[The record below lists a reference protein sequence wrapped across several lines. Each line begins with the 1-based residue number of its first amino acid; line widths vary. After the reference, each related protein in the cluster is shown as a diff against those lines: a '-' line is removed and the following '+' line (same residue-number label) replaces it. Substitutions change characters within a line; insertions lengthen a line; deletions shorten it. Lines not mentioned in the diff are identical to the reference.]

1 MIPDIKELNFPEYA
15 TLSQATVSQ
24 NEMGELTISTQIK
37 IDGSIKPDF
46 SYDWE
51 IEFMGEKYIYPL
63 HTPQAL
69 KDTSSINSQVDLTF
83 QHWVVYEL
91 KRNYFVQLASVNAGT
106 AIPDKYITP
115 LGLSVTDFVI
125 AFQDVLDYYY
135 KGAIQISLNPNIE
148 YPNNRAFINISYS
161 YLWEVL
167 QEFYNVYGIKW
178 YIKGNTIYVGYPIP
192 EVSHIFE
199 YGYTTGLISIERQ
212 VQDADI
218 RNSLIGRGGSTNLPK
233 YYFKNAPEGSL
244 YASDP
249 DAIPELANIHFT
261 ELRSK
266 RFRDYVQGWKTN
278 PNRDTLNGTIAIETY
293 NDERGRHDDAYR
305 KGHEDERFDPDEYVR
320 DEVSIAKYGLLNAGL
335 DNNEEI
341 YPSIQNISLEGIGLV
356 NEIVAVE
363 PVISDDIDQA
373 VDNEAILSDVPEV
386 QKTVGVL
393 PQKTKLILAQCDFD
407 VKEGYNGTL
416 FFETGISAKKF
427 GTYDAQI
434 GKTQDNPDD
443 PWFVRLEGDPE
454 ISIYNNTTGK
464 SYNSGINLPPGWY
477 TFGVAYKVFNTLPKG
492 TAAGDSY
499 YMVSVTASINNIKL
513 NASRFTDTGEEWKPT
528 FDIWIKNI
536 WQTEKLG
543 TETEEEYADRVWLPI
558 LGTEGKEAQVTFSS
572 GWLSSSEGW
581 EFMVVKGGYV
591 YDTSKTFNG
600 VPSHWRLTL
609 QKSDAELKA
618 TDKYIP
624 NMGMQA
630 VAGDTF
636 SFTGIDMQH
645 QYVLFAEQRI
655 FDWLYQA
662 LQKTKEIQP
671 TWVTKFDKLRIHTL
685 EPEDTQLLVKS
696 LQVGALIKF
705 RDERFTDGVITRNIQ
720 SITYNYSDKITPEV
734 EVVLA
739 DKAMPTGNPIQK
751 IQGEIDLLSAQ
762 IANPSSLWVN
772 QLRSVLD
779 AIYLRKDGVED
790 ISMSP
795 TRFQSIIKSGN
806 FRSGM
811 IGGAGWGIYKDANGN
826 SVAEFDQI
834 KARQSF
840 TANSIVKNEI
850 KHQGGDVIYSAA
862 SIEVS
867 RVVEGEGYYD
877 CYFDRKQGA
886 KANLFAVDDVALS
899 TTFDPYNNY
908 INSYKCRVIAVGEDY
923 IRLSSTIKM
932 GDGVPTVGDTIIHYG
947 NYTDANRQFVIIR
960 SVIGGGCDRMLS
972 DLTAINSFGK
982 EYYFAGR
989 KDDDSP
995 RWFVGDYE
1003 NGYAEW
1009 YDGKMTIKGEFI
1021 IDSTGEDVGTKFEA
1035 TDKKIGF
1042 VSNLYNEDGSVKQ
1055 GAEVVATPNGA
1066 QINVIYTKENKRI
1079 ERTLGDFEIVDGNA
1093 TKVTLSGDNIQL
1105 KGNLTVD
1112 GKFKVREDGSI
1123 EAKNALFYGF
1133 TQLGTLYIN
1142 DDNFEEFF
1150 TLPGGTPILYASN
1163 LSPIIVFEFQSNH
1176 TTSIYQNVHVELPG
1190 YDIRTAMA
1198 GTLTREDMAY
1208 MRGFIGSTLFIYNY
1222 SSQSDCSFNF
1232 VDISGNWNTGSLNYK
1247 IEPGWFIQFQCKF
1260 EYWSTDSWQGEFI
1273 YWEIVHRGKAIPLAK
1288 S

>member
-37 IDGSIKPDF
+37 IDGSIRPDF
-46 SYDWE
+46 SFDWE
-51 IEFMGEKYIYPL
+51 IEFQGEKYIYPL

-115 LGLSVTDFVI
+115 LGLNVTDFVI

-135 KGAIQISLNPNIE
+135 KGAIKISLNPNIE

-192 EVSHIFE
+192 EISHIFE

-278 PNRDTLNGTIAIETY
+278 PNRDTFNGTIAIETY

-335 DNNEEI
+335 ENNEEI

-363 PVISDDIDQA
+363 PIISDNVDEA
-373 VDNEAILSDVPEV
+373 VNSDSILSNIPDLVSTITLEAQETRQILV
-386 QKTVGVL
+386 QHR
-393 PQKTKLILAQCDFD
+393 FD
-407 VKEGYNGTL
+407 IEEGYRGTL
-416 FFETGISAKKF
+416 NFDTALSANKF
-427 GTYDAQI
+427 GIREIPISTE
-434 GKTQDNPDD
+434 TNPDESWMVLLVKD
-443 PWFVRLEGDPE
+443 IQVLIF
-454 ISIYNNTTGK
+454 NNTTGH
-464 SYNSGINLPPGWY
+464 YHNDGVNLPAGFY
-477 TFGVAYKVFNTLPKG
+477 TLGFSCTVKN
-492 TAAGDSY
+492 TAA
-499 YMVSVTASINNIKL
+499 VSTGWNAVYGPANVTLSVSNIKL
-513 NASRFTDTGEEWKPT
+513 MTSRFTDTGEEWKPT
-528 FDIWIKNI
+528 FDIWIKNV
-536 WQTEKLG
+536 WQTEKLD

-558 LGTEGKEAQVTFSS
+558 LGTEGKEAQVTFTS

-636 SFTGIDMQH
+636 FFTGIDMQH

-705 RDERFTDGVITRNIQ
+705 RDERFTDGIITRNIQ

-811 IGGAGWGIYKDANGN
+811 IGGKGWGIYRDMNGYT
-826 SVAEFDQI
+826 VAEFDQI

-840 TANSIVKNEI
+840 TANDIVKNEI

-867 RVVEGEGYYD
+867 KVVEGNGYYD

-886 KANLFAVDDVALS
+886 KSNLFAVDDVALS
-899 TTFDPYNNY
+899 TTFDPNNNF
-908 INSYKCRVIAVGEDY
+908 INSYRCRVLAVGEDY
-923 IRLSSTIKM
+923 IRLSSTEKL
-932 GDGVPTVGDTIIHYG
+932 GDGIPTVGDTVIHYG
-947 NYTDANRQFVIIR
+947 NYTDENRQFVIVR
-960 SVIGGGCDRMLS
+960 SVIGGGCDTMLS
-972 DLTAINSFGK
+972 GLNAVNSYGK

-1009 YDGKMTIKGEFI
+1009 HDGKMIIKGEFI
-1021 IDSTGEDVGTKFEA
+1021 IDSTGEDVGTKLEA

-1066 QINVIYTKENKRI
+1066 QINVIYTKENERI

-1105 KGNLTVD
+1105 KGNLTAD
-1112 GKFKVREDGSI
+1112 GNFKVREDGSI
-1123 EAKNALFYGF
+1123 ETRHAKINGFIQQGTFYVNDENYTSFYKETTVYTWNADI
-1133 TQLGTLYIN
+1133 TNTS
-1142 DDNFEEFF
+1142 
-1150 TLPGGTPILYASN
+1150 PILALEHKTVPLGSITLIMPSIDVFVTSGGNATRANLEYA
-1163 LSPIIVFEFQSNH
+1163 
-1176 TTSIYQNVHVELPG
+1176 
-1190 YDIRTAMA
+1190 
-1198 GTLTREDMAY
+1198 
-1208 MRGFIGSTLFIYNY
+1208 RGFIGCSIFIYNY
-1222 SSQSDCSFNF
+1222 TSKP
-1232 VDISGNWNTGSLNYK
+1232 LNIKMTDQDGIDATKVNLVPVGCFIRLTCNLGYK
-1247 IEPGWFIQFQCKF
+1247 EGLNDLF
-1260 EYWSTDSWQGEFI
+1260 GEFI
-1273 YWEIVHRGKAIPLAK
+1273 YWEIVTQGKAIAMAD
-1288 S
+1288 